1 MGPFLSAPAFT
12 PLCVGFGVCP
22 PFSQVFGS
30 DARVSLWMKLV
41 GLFHCKET
49 MVGDHMVRGI
59 SGGEK
64 KRLTTAE
71 MLVGS
76 GEEGARE

>member
-12 PLCVGFGVCP
+12 PSLCWFRGSSP
-22 PFSQVFGS
+22 LSQVFGS

>member
-1 MGPFLSAPAFT
+1 
-12 PLCVGFGVCP
+12 
-22 PFSQVFGS
+22 
-30 DARVSLWMKLV
+30 MKLV

-71 MLVGS
+71 MLVGA
-76 GEEGARE
+76 GEEEVEEEKREGRGGATGLL

>member
-1 MGPFLSAPAFT
+1 
-12 PLCVGFGVCP
+12 
-22 PFSQVFGS
+22 
-30 DARVSLWMKLV
+30 MKLV

-71 MLVGS
+71 MLVSS